1 MFLKYLINIKSIL
14 ILLLF
19 LFVTSCAGT
28 GSKIQP
34 SISKQTSEYTNLYF
48 VRQGGYIAGGV
59 LAKVEVNGVE
69 ISKLGTKEYTSY
81 KTSKN
86 FKIKVSGA
94 GIGGLGMGSDSSS
107 GIADGRNYFYII
119 SVKQGLFSAK
129 FIITETT
136 ETGYNQ
142 AL

>member
-1 MFLKYLINIKSIL
+1 VQIFIKTKSL
-14 ILLLF
+14 LFLLLF
-19 LFVTSCAGT
+19 IFVSSCAGT
-28 GSKIQP
+28 GSKIKP

-48 VRQGGYIAGGV
+48 VRQGGYVAGGV

-69 ISKLGTKEYTSY
+69 VSKLGTKEYVSY

-94 GIGGLGMGSDSSS
+94 GIGGFGMGSDSSS
-107 GIADGRNYFYII
+107 GIADGKNYFYII

-129 FIITETT
+129 FIINETT
-136 ETGYNQ
+136 ESGYNQ

>member
-1 MFLKYLINIKSIL
+1 MLKYLINIKSIL
-14 ILLLF
+14 VLLLF
-19 LFVTSCAGT
+19 LFVASCAGT
-28 GSKIQP
+28 GSKIKP
-34 SISKQTSEYTNLYF
+34 SVSKQTNEYTNLYF
-48 VRQGGYIAGGV
+48 VRQGGYIAGGI

-69 ISKLGTKEYTSY
+69 ISKLGTKEYVSY

-129 FIITETT
+129 FIINETT

>member
-1 MFLKYLINIKSIL
+1 M
-14 ILLLF
+14 
-19 LFVTSCAGT
+19 
-28 GSKIQP
+28 
-34 SISKQTSEYTNLYF
+34 
-48 VRQGGYIAGGV
+48 
-59 LAKVEVNGVE
+59 
-69 ISKLGTKEYTSY
+69 SY

-94 GIGGLGMGSDSSS
+94 GIGGLGMGSDSTS
-107 GIADGRNYFYII
+107 GIADGKNYFYII

-129 FIITETT
+129 FIINETT

>member
-1 MFLKYLINIKSIL
+1 MKYLINIKSIL
-14 ILLLF
+14 VLLLF

-28 GSKIQP
+28 GSKIKP
-34 SISKQTSEYTNLYF
+34 SISKQTSEFTNLYF

-69 ISKLGTKEYTSY
+69 ISKLGTKEYVSY

-94 GIGGLGMGSDSSS
+94 GIGGLGMGSDSTS
-107 GIADGRNYFYII
+107 GIADGKNYFYII

-129 FIITETT
+129 FIINETT

>member
-1 MFLKYLINIKSIL
+1 MLKYLINIKSIL
-14 ILLLF
+14 VLLLF
-19 LFVTSCAGT
+19 LFVASCAGT
-28 GSKIQP
+28 GSKIKP
-34 SISKQTSEYTNLYF
+34 SVSKQTNEYTNLYF
-48 VRQGGYIAGGV
+48 VRQGGYIAGGILV
-59 LAKVEVNGVE
+59 KVEVNGVE
-69 ISKLGTKEYTSY
+69 ISKLGTKEYVSY

-129 FIITETT
+129 FIINETT

>member
-1 MFLKYLINIKSIL
+1 MQIFIKTKSL
-14 ILLLF
+14 LFLLLF
-19 LFVTSCAGT
+19 IFVSSCAGT
-28 GSKIQP
+28 GSKIKP

-48 VRQGGYIAGGV
+48 VRQGGYVAGGV

-69 ISKLGTKEYTSY
+69 VSKLGTKEYVSY

-94 GIGGLGMGSDSSS
+94 GIGGFGMGSDSSS
-107 GIADGRNYFYII
+107 GIADGKNYFYII

-129 FIITETT
+129 FIINETT
-136 ETGYNQ
+136 ESGYNQ

>member
-1 MFLKYLINIKSIL
+1 VQIFIKTKSL
-14 ILLLF
+14 LFLLLF
-19 LFVTSCAGT
+19 IFVSSCAGT
-28 GSKIQP
+28 GSKIKP

-48 VRQGGYIAGGV
+48 VRQGGYVAGGV

-69 ISKLGTKEYTSY
+69 VSKLGTKEYVSY

-94 GIGGLGMGSDSSS
+94 GLGGFGMGSDSSS
-107 GIADGRNYFYII
+107 GIADGKNYFYII

-129 FIITETT
+129 FIINETT
-136 ETGYNQ
+136 ESGYNQ

>member
-1 MFLKYLINIKSIL
+1 MQIFIKTKSL
-14 ILLLF
+14 LFLLLF
-19 LFVTSCAGT
+19 LFVSSCAGT
-28 GSKIQP
+28 GSKIKP

-48 VRQGGYIAGGV
+48 VRQGGYVAGGV
-59 LAKVEVNGVE
+59 LAKVEVNGFEV
-69 ISKLGTKEYTSY
+69 SKLGNKEYVTY
-81 KTSKN
+81 KTSEN

-94 GIGGLGMGSDSSS
+94 GIGGFGMGSDSAS
-107 GIADGRNYFYII
+107 GIADGKNYFYII

-129 FIITETT
+129 FIINETT